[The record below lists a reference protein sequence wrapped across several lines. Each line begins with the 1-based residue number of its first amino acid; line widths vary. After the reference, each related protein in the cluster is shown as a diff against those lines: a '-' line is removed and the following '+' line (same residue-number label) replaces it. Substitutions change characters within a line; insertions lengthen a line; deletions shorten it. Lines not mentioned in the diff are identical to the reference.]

1 MAEYDYLLRQLKD
14 PFSTKTSTIAYEIM
28 EQYQLR
34 LSLLLKVI
42 KNDYAKIEEIY
53 VNHGGS
59 LIKLEEMVMNL
70 IGMYAVFA

>member
-1 MAEYDYLLRQLKD
+1 M
-14 PFSTKTSTIAYEIM
+14 
-28 EQYQLR
+28 
-34 LSLLLKVI
+34 LLKII